1 MSAPGA
7 KAMKLGKLSKEK
19 RNQLI
24 LVVLGTAAVLGGLGF
39 GLVKLQYDK
48 LRDLDAKTAAA
59 EIQLKKMEDAVKRV
73 DLAEKVFAQASQSLT
88 EKESGMPTGD
98 LYSWMYTHLRQ
109 FQKNYKVE
117 IPQVSPIS
125 TPVEVNLIPEFPYK
139 QATMQIGGTACYH
152 DLGQFLADFE
162 NAFPL
167 VRVANLTIDLNRSPA
182 AGDREKLAFKLDL
195 ITLVKSDKP

>member
-1 MSAPGA
+1 
-7 KAMKLGKLSKEK
+7 MKLSKLSKEK
-19 RNQLI
+19 RNQLV
-24 LVVLGTAAVLGGLGF
+24 LVVLGTLAVLGGLGF

-48 LRDLDAKTAAA
+48 LRLLNAKTAAA

-73 DLAEKVFAQASQSLT
+73 DLVEKVFAQASQSLT
-88 EKESGMPTGD
+88 EKESGLPTGD
-98 LYSWMYTHLRQ
+98 KYSWMYTHLRQ

-125 TPVEVNLIPEFPYK
+125 ADVDVNLIPEFPYK

-167 VRVANLTIDLNRSPA
+167 VRVVNLTIDLNRSPA
-182 AGDREKLAFKLDL
+182 AGDREKLAFKMDL
-195 ITLVKSDKP
+195 VTLVKSAKP